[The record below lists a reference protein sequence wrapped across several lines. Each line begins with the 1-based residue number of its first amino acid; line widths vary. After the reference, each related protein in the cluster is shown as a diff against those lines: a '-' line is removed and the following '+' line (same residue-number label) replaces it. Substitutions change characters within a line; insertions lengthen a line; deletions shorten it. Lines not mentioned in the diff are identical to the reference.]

1 MKLYLKFDSSLAF
14 KKIIQEQ
21 LEKLQINFSQTGM
34 NELEVGDSVSGET
47 IREISASLSEY
58 GIEIIETQ
66 KSVLV
71 QRIKD
76 TIFEMVNRDEKLPTS
91 NSNYLSEKLKQ
102 RYAYLSAVFSEVTY
116 TSIEN
121 YILLQKAERAK
132 QLIST
137 NEYTFTEIAYMLNY
151 SSVAYFSNQFK
162 SITGITPSAF
172 QRIINKKRENK
183 AITIS

>member
-76 TIFEMVNRDEKLPTS
+76 TIFEMVNRD
-91 NSNYLSEKLKQ
+91 
-102 RYAYLSAVFSEVTY
+102 
-116 TSIEN
+116 
-121 YILLQKAERAK
+121 
-132 QLIST
+132 
-137 NEYTFTEIAYMLNY
+137 
-151 SSVAYFSNQFK
+151 
-162 SITGITPSAF
+162 
-172 QRIINKKRENK
+172 
-183 AITIS
+183 